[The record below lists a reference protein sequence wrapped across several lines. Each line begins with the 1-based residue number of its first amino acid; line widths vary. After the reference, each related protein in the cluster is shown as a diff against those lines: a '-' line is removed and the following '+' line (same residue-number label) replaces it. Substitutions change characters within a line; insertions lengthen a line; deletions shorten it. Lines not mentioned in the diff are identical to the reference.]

1 MTKTKK
7 RKKNNI
13 KYSKIVIFA
22 SLFLFACMIGR
33 VIQLGL
39 SSEVDG
45 VNLKELASKRT
56 TATETLSAE
65 RGSIYTS
72 DGDPL
77 AQNVASYKLIAY
89 LDSKR
94 TTDEDNPQHV
104 VDKEKT
110 AKDLAPILGMTEE
123 EVMTYLSKENVYQ
136 TEFGSKGKGLSE
148 ITKNEI
154 EALDL
159 PGIDFVESFKRYY
172 PKGNFASYTVGYA
185 KTETNEETGEET
197 ITGEM
202 GIEKY
207 YDKILRGEDGYVQYQ
222 KDLQGYKIADTK
234 ERRKEATQGKDIYL
248 TIDSQIQFFV
258 EQAINNADID
268 YDWEWFNITI
278 MDAETGALLAT
289 ATSPSFD
296 PNVRDITNYLDP
308 TVSSPYEPGSTMK
321 TFTYMAAMENGVYN
335 GSETYSSGTYTTT
348 DGTVIGDWNR
358 NGWGTLT
365 YDKGYA
371 MSSNVGVI
379 NLINRHMSSTML
391 REYFK
396 KLGFG
401 RKTGITLPNEETGS
415 LNFKYETEI
424 YNAGFGQG
432 ITTTPIQN
440 VKAMTSLTNDGM
452 LLEPYVV
459 SKIVDPDTGEVIL
472 ENERTEIERVAST
485 ETVQKM
491 IQLMDDCV
499 NGIGNTGSGFRIP
512 SGELIGKTGTAQIAA
527 ENGGGYLSGQEDI
540 ISSFAGIYPK
550 SEPKLIIYASVKRP
564 SGGSQKPLSNAI
576 KEIVNNASKYYGND
590 DSTSPTVEVTEYELP
605 SFLNQ
610 KVETTKTTLT
620 SAGIKYQIL
629 GTGDKVVKQYPEKED
644 TITNQDTVYLITN
657 DSNIKIPNVVGL
669 SSKVASSLLNMLGVQ
684 VKLDGVGYVTA
695 QSIAE
700 GTAITD
706 GLEITLTLN
715 PKFSSS

>member
-1 MTKTKK
+1 MAKAKK

-13 KYSKIVIFA
+13 RYSKIVIFT
-22 SLFLFACMIGR
+22 SLFLFAAMIGR

-39 SSEVDG
+39 SPEVDG
-45 VNLKELASKRT
+45 INLKELASKRT

-65 RGSIYTS
+65 RGSIYTK
-72 DGDPL
+72 DGEAL
-77 AQNVASYKLIAY
+77 AQNIASYKLIAY
-89 LDSKR
+89 LDPKR
-94 TTDEDNPQHV
+94 TTDKDNPQHV
-104 VDKEKT
+104 VNKEET
-110 AKDLAPILGMTEE
+110 AEKLAPILGMTKEE
-123 EVMTYLSKENVYQ
+123 ILKYLSKEDVYQ

-148 ITKNEI
+148 ITKNKI
-154 EALDL
+154 ETLDL
-159 PGIDFVESFKRYY
+159 PGLDFIESYKRYY
-172 PKGNFASYTVGYA
+172 PKGDFASYTVGYA
-185 KTETNEETGEET
+185 KTETDEETGEEN
-197 ITGEM
+197 IVGEM

-207 YDKILRGEDGYVQYQ
+207 YNKILKGEDGYVQYQ
-222 KDLQGYKIADTK
+222 KDLQGYRIADTP
-234 ERRKEATQGKDIYL
+234 ERRKEASQGKDIYL
-248 TIDSQIQFFV
+248 TLDSQIQFFV

-278 MDAETGALLAT
+278 MDAKTGALLAT

-296 PNVRDITNYLDP
+296 PNIRNITNYLDP

-335 GSETYSSGTYTTT
+335 GQETYLSGVYTTT
-348 DGTVIGDWNR
+348 DGTQIGDWDR
-358 NGWGTLT
+358 NGWGTIT
-365 YDKGYA
+365 FDKGYA

-379 NLINRHMSSTML
+379 NLINRHMNSAML

-401 RKTGITLPNEETGS
+401 RKTGISLPNEEAGS

-452 LLEPYVV
+452 LLEPFVV
-459 SKIVDPDTGEVIL
+459 KKIVDPDTNEVIL
-472 ENERTEIERVAST
+472 KNKRTEIERVAST

-491 IQLMDDCV
+491 LQLMDDCV

-527 ENGGGYLSGQEDI
+527 ENGGGYLSGKEDI

-550 SEPKLIIYASVKRP
+550 SDPKLIIYASVKRP

-590 DSTSPTVEVTEYELP
+590 DTQTPEVEVTEYELP

-610 KVETTKTTLT
+610 DIESVKTTLNSNQMT
-620 SAGIKYQIL
+620 YQIL
-629 GTGDKVVKQYPEKED
+629 GNGNKVVKQYPEQTDK
-644 TITNQDTVYLITN
+644 ITNKDTVYLITN
-657 DSNIKIPNVVGL
+657 DTNITIPNVVGL
-669 SSKVASSLLNMLGVQ
+669 SSKVANNLLQLLGVK

-695 QSIAE
+695 QSVAE

-706 GLEITLTLN
+706 GLEVTLTLN
-715 PKFSSS
+715 PKFSG